1 MKKRF
6 LSILA
11 FVLVLSAL
19 TACSGNNDKAG
30 SEASGANGASPAAAD
45 KKPFTIAFDNA
56 NDVYAYCVKVR
67 EYLKQAA
74 EAEGMKVLVANGAGD
89 VKTQNDQIDN
99 FIVQKADL
107 IASISIDL
115 DGSVPA
121 VENAKAANIPYLSL
135 LTHVNTDGYIYVGSE
150 NKQAGEVQG
159 EYLAKVLPQNA
170 KVLYMTGQTNDQQYV
185 DRKAGLTEKLLKAR
199 PDVKLLAEQS
209 SDNQK
214 DKGMSL
220 TEDWM
225 QQYPQFDAIISQNDD
240 AALGAV
246 EALKAANRLKGVV
259 VVGIDGSDE
268 ALKSIEA
275 GELTMTVFQD
285 AKSQAQ
291 AVVDVAKKLRDGE
304 DPKSIT
310 DILIPFKAVT
320 KENVSEVK

>member
-1 MKKRF
+1 MKKSI

-11 FVLVLSAL
+11 ILLVLSAF
-19 TACSGNNDKAG
+19 TACSSKANN
-30 SEASGANGASPAAAD
+30 SGGDNSSSGG
-45 KKPFTIAFDNA
+45 KKPFTIAFANV

-67 EYLKQAA
+67 EYLKELAGN
-74 EAEGMKVLVANGAGD
+74 EGMKVLVANGAGD

-99 FIVQKADL
+99 FIVQKADM
-107 IASISIDL
+107 IAAISIDL

-121 VENAKAANIPYLSL
+121 VENAKAANIPYISL
-135 LTHVNTDGYIYVGSE
+135 LTHVNTDGYIYIGSE

-185 DRKAGLTEKLLKAR
+185 DRKAGLTEKLFNAR

-220 TEDWM
+220 TEDWL
-225 QQYPQFDAIISQNDD
+225 QQYPEFDAIISQNDD
-240 AALGAV
+240 AALGAI
-246 EALKAANRLKGVV
+246 EALKAANRLNGVT

-275 GELTMTVFQD
+275 GEMTMTVFQD
-285 AKSQAQ
+285 AKAQAQ
-291 AVVDVAKKLRDGE
+291 AVVDVAKKIRDGE
-304 DPKSIT
+304 DSKSIT
-310 DILIPFKAVT
+310 NIMIPFKTVT
-320 KENVSEVK
+320 KENVGEVK